1 MMLQNLMNSYF
12 NNNKRLLSESNSL
25 IPVLNISKEKPV
37 KIKDSKWI
45 IEEKTAT
52 RIYKFKSR
60 KQKESFIVEIIKYC
74 RESDCD
80 LEVTFTKT
88 EVKVVINSL
97 SPSISNLEFDCIKD
111 IKKIRKDVM
120 YYFAKKE

>member
-1 MMLQNLMNSYF
+1 MNSYF